1 VNRNNI
7 NNVNRNGSN
16 TWDGYQDHTQGS
28 NSSAPSIDLGTPNG
42 GSGSSNTGSSSFS
55 KPVTIPSIY
64 VTNWD
69 WWKQDVVLNGYTN
82 INDNTPVITITV
94 PYSSIPGHATGTTTG
109 TWVQVTGLT
118 GIPIQRLEVIGTKD
132 SSNSQ
137 IGAALIDD
145 ITLIY

>member
-1 VNRNNI
+1 M
-7 NNVNRNGSN
+7 
-16 TWDGYQDHTQGS
+16 
-28 NSSAPSIDLGTPNG
+28 
-42 GSGSSNTGSSSFS
+42 
-55 KPVTIPSIY
+55 
-64 VTNWD
+64 TNWD

-82 INDNTPVITITV
+82 ISDATPVITITV

-109 TWVQVTGLT
+109 AWAQVTGLA